1 MTRVSFSADGRA
13 VDVTLPTSCQQLT
26 QKELRKFYKIIQ
38 LYQDHDISSDLRV
51 PLFMICTGVRIESFD
66 KKTDTFVLRFSR
78 RWKSVRL
85 RISTFD
91 LAEHLEYLDFIK
103 DPGDVPV
110 MLDKVCGKKPAYDLK
125 LHGLSFDKY
134 LAIEN
139 RYQGF
144 LSSKKVEA
152 LFPVA
157 EILFEGFRADK
168 HRLKSFEVFAIIQY
182 LCQIKAMF
190 ARQFP
195 NFFRSSGG
203 ETAASMLESMNNQ
216 IRALTGGDVIK
227 ENEVFATDCWRAL
240 TELDYKAKEAEEF
253 RRQMAKTKH

>member
-1 MTRVSFSADGRA
+1 MTRVSFLDNGRT
-13 VDVTLPTSCQQLT
+13 VNVTLPESWQQLS
-26 QKELRKFYKIIQ
+26 QRELIKFYKIVS
-38 LYQDHDISSDLRV
+38 LYNEQHIDSDLRV
-51 PLFMICTGVRIESFD
+51 ALFIICTGVRIESFD
-66 KKTDTFVLRFSR
+66 RESDTFVLRFSR
-78 RWKSVRL
+78 LRKSIRV

-91 LAEHLEYLDFIK
+91 LAEYLEHLDFIK

-110 MLDKVCGKKPAYDLK
+110 MLEKVCGKRPSYDLK
-125 LHGLSFDKY
+125 LHGLRFDKY

-144 LSSKKVEA
+144 LSSKKTEA
-152 LFPVA
+152 LLPVA
-157 EILFEGFRADK
+157 EILYDGFKADK
-168 HRLKSFEVFAIIQY
+168 HRLKPFEVFGILQY

-190 ARQFP
+190 AKQFP
-195 NFFRSSGG
+195 NFFRHSGG

-227 ENEVFATDCWRAL
+227 ENDVFATDCWRAL